1 MDVFEGPIDQ
11 RNVFLHHKHPEEVFV
26 QKTSLLS
33 RCLVL
38 LLRNI
43 LQFKQIRKSF
53 YWVFKKYIDTKICDL
68 TYELLDRK
76 HFENQL
82 HSLDLPQFYWL
93 QNLPPQP
100 SAQVMRVQVLQATV
114 EHLKKQG
121 IIALADQQFWS
132 KSEEIRENMP
142 NILHRCWSYLQWKEE
157 RYDLQHLYGVA
168 EKVERLFQK
177 IFPTGAEIPAFK
189 DSAELSC
196 VAYIRSQSIQN
207 ISEGQLDEYVE
218 EKLKNW
224 SMDSLSVLVYSLFS
238 TDCLA
243 RAIPLELA
251 PIFRDR
257 ETLVRWIREAY
268 GSLKQDLTTKIQEKT
283 IRPQD
288 GLSQLA
294 VRSDLVLSS
303 GTDLPVAKQ
312 KTSDKLVRVVRGG
325 GLLHMLDFFAGR
337 SPGTPFD
344 DRTGYGL
351 YFHKNEGDHEGC
363 WISRSRHY
371 AQSRAPLRSDIP
383 CLLYAE
389 VPSDALVKN
398 DNGDYE
404 WMLHEQQR
412 ERIQNI
418 RLEILPLTFSFEYE

>member
-1 MDVFEGPIDQ
+1 MEAFEGPIDQ

-76 HFENQL
+76 HFTNQL
-82 HSLDLPQFYWL
+82 RSLNLPQFHWL
-93 QNLPPQP
+93 QNLPSQP

-142 NILHRCWSYLQWKEE
+142 NILHRCWKHLQYKEE
-157 RYDLQHLYGVA
+157 RPDLQHLYGVA
-168 EKVERLFQK
+168 KKVEHLFQQTFRK
-177 IFPTGAEIPAFK
+177 GAEIPAFQ
-189 DSAELSC
+189 DSKELSC
-196 VAYIRSQSIQN
+196 AAHIRSQSIQD
-207 ISEGQLDEYVE
+207 IATGQLDAFVE
-218 EKLKNW
+218 DKLKKW
-224 SMDSLSVLVYSLFS
+224 KMDALSVLVYSLFS

-243 RAIPLELA
+243 KYDRPDLA
-251 PIFRDR
+251 AMFRDR
-257 ETLVRWIREAY
+257 ETLVQWIREAY
-268 GSLKQDLTTKIQEKT
+268 GSLKQNLTTKIQKKR

-288 GLSQLA
+288 CLSQLA
-294 VRSDLVLSS
+294 VRSDLVSSS

-337 SPGTPFD
+337 SSGTPFD
-344 DRTGYGL
+344 DGTGHGL

-363 WISRSRHY
+363 WISRSRYY

-412 ERIQNI
+412 EHIQNI
-418 RLEILPLTFSFEYE
+418 RLEILPLTFSLEDE